1 MIDFEY
7 TANGLTLRGLEA
19 GPRNG
24 PLALLLHGFPDTHHT
39 WRHLFG
45 PLADAGFHVVA
56 PALRGYAPSDLASDG
71 NYQMGA
77 LINDAN
83 ALHGACG
90 GDERAVLIGHD
101 WGAVVAYGA
110 TASQPATW
118 RRLVTMAVPPTS
130 AVAQSFL
137 SYDQLRRSWYMFF
150 FQNPLSDFVVPM
162 NDLEFVAR
170 LWNDW
175 SPGYDADLDV
185 GYVRAALGE
194 PERLTA
200 ALTYYR
206 AMFQP
211 ELHDPALQAVQD
223 ALGLPTPVPTL
234 YLHGA
239 NDGCLG
245 LDAIGDPLDSFPEGS
260 RVEVVADAGHF
271 LQLEQPGAVND
282 AILEFLA
289 TH

>member
-1 MIDFEY
+1 MNDFEC
-7 TANGLTLRGLEA
+7 TANGLTFRGHEA
-19 GPRNG
+19 GPSDG

-39 WRHLFG
+39 WRHLIG

-56 PALRGYAPSDLASDG
+56 PALRGYAPSDLAPDG
-71 NYQMGA
+71 NYQMAA
-77 LINDAN
+77 LSNDAN
-83 ALHGACG
+83 ALYDACG
-90 GDERAVLIGHD
+90 GDDRAVLIGHD
-101 WGAVVAYGA
+101 WGAVIAYGA
-110 TASQPATW
+110 TASQPAKW
-118 RRLVTMAVPPTS
+118 RRLVTMAVPPTNT
-130 AVAQSFL
+130 VAQSFMT
-137 SYDQLRRSWYMFF
+137 YDQLRRSWYMFF

-162 NDLEFVAR
+162 NDLDFVAR

-175 SPGYDADLDV
+175 SPGYDAALDV
-185 GYVRAALGE
+185 DFVRAALGE

-223 ALGLPTPVPTL
+223 ALGLPTPIPAL

-239 NDGCLG
+239 NDGCFG
-245 LDAIGDPLDSFPEGS
+245 LDAIGNPLDSFPEGS
-260 RVEVVADAGHF
+260 RVEIISNAGHF
-271 LQLEQPGAVND
+271 LQLEQPSAVND

-289 TH
+289 N